1 MQASLCQTATW
12 IAEDGPCMDPSAA
25 SGFGDE
31 FESWMTTTDT
41 AFGQLRHMSP
51 VAQLRRT
58 PGRWDL
64 PTAPSRD
71 PPAGLAA
78 GRLPGL
84 PDRPPATIPSNPPH
98 RKGCHMIKEF
108 KAFILK
114 GNVVDLAVAV
124 VIGAA
129 FGGVVSA
136 LVKDLITPLLAIPGK
151 TDFGSLHFTI
161 RHSEFLYGD
170 FLNVLISFVSV
181 AAAVF
186 FLVVK
191 PVNALIARRAR
202 GQEEGR
208 RPVDA

>member
-1 MQASLCQTATW
+1 
-12 IAEDGPCMDPSAA
+12 
-25 SGFGDE
+25 
-31 FESWMTTTDT
+31 
-41 AFGQLRHMSP
+41 
-51 VAQLRRT
+51 
-58 PGRWDL
+58 
-64 PTAPSRD
+64 
-71 PPAGLAA
+71 
-78 GRLPGL
+78 
-84 PDRPPATIPSNPPH
+84 
-98 RKGCHMIKEF
+98 MIKEF

-191 PVNALIARRAR
+191 PVNALLARRAR
-202 GQEEGR
+202 GQEEGADPSMRDCPECLSSIPVAAR
-208 RPVDA
+208 RCAHCTSTVAPA